1 MKKKIL
7 IIGIGTA
14 LTGVLAYMYFKY
26 KSDAKLDTSITNGD
40 KITANSLSDA
50 QNKTS
55 KATTPVSLEEARSIS
70 VKIADNNA
78 KIRKY
83 KKKSSKQAVEKDNAN
98 LTQKLF
104 EMGYIALPDGNVQ
117 KI

>member
-14 LTGVLAYMYFKY
+14 LTGVLAYLYFKY
-26 KSDAKLDTSITNGD
+26 KADAKLDNSITNGD
-40 KITANSLSDA
+40 KITAQSLSDA

-55 KATTPVSLEEARSIS
+55 AQTTPVNLEEARALSRLIQHNIS
-70 VKIADNNA
+70 ERNS
-78 KIRKY
+78 Y
-83 KKKSSKQAVEKDNAN
+83 KKQSSKDRMQGDIDADTKR
-98 LTQKLF
+98 LF
-104 EMGYIALPDGNVQ
+104 EMGYVSLPNGDIQ